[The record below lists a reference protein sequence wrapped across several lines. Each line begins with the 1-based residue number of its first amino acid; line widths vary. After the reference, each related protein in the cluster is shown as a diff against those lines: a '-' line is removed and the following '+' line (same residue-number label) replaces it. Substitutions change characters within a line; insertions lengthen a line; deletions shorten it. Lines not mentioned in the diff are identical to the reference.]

1 MILHYII
8 RLLQHINNF
17 KKLSI
22 SMIKSKFLVKKDYQV
37 IKLWI
42 IFNKISK
49 IKSYNQNKK
58 LKTIQN
64 ILMNMILKMINK
76 EKKLFNLIY
85 TDNFNLF

>member
-1 MILHYII
+1 
-8 RLLQHINNF
+8 
-17 KKLSI
+17 
-22 SMIKSKFLVKKDYQV
+22 MIKSKFLVKKDYQV